1 MKITQRL
8 ALTVIAASTVAAT
21 GCLVA
26 PAASAA
32 PVDSFTRAYD
42 RLVRDARDGL
52 TVITSATPSDDASL
66 GILTT
71 STVPGGSTAI
81 VRTAF
86 DGAGNG
92 SQSVTLRG
100 GTLRGSRGVNPTNAT
115 FSTFSM
121 MPSGLTPQ
129 AIAGRGLTPATA
141 ITNVDGRLLWSPLA
155 PVNLKAALGTLLPPD
170 SDTADR
176 TWKKVRVNAGPGG
189 STVVTATAKAA
200 DGSCTYPSIK
210 VIIKKNRIAS
220 TDWTSVCRG
229 VRTRY
234 VSTVSREAR
243 IEGAKAPRL
252 TEAAVF
258 ATPSASQ
265 SPLWAT
271 ISAASNKTA
280 VTPMARIE
288 KRDANGAV
296 QGTISSTILALDHLD
311 AVMAY
316 GNPGTV
322 QATGTATE
330 GGKTLTTYKITPIAP
345 DSSLAPSRGRQSIQE
360 LTVVIDNSGVIRSIT
375 SKSTTRALATPLIST
390 NVFTPSA

>member
-1 MKITQRL
+1 M
-8 ALTVIAASTVAAT
+8 V
-21 GCLVA
+21 
-26 PAASAA
+26 
-32 PVDSFTRAYD
+32 
-42 RLVRDARDGL
+42 
-52 TVITSATPSDDASL
+52 SL
-66 GILTT
+66 RPL
-71 STVPGGSTAI
+71 
-81 VRTAF
+81 
-86 DGAGNG
+86 
-92 SQSVTLRG
+92 
-100 GTLRGSRGVNPTNAT
+100 
-115 FSTFSM
+115 
-121 MPSGLTPQ
+121 
-129 AIAGRGLTPATA
+129 

-155 PVNLKAALGTLLPPD
+155 PVNLNAALGTLLPPN

-210 VIIKKNRIAS
+210 VVIKNNRIAS

-258 ATPSASQ
+258 ATPSAGQ

-316 GNPGTV
+316 GNPGTI

-345 DSSLAPSRGRQSIQE
+345 ESSLAPSRGRQSIQE

-375 SKSTTRALATPLIST
+375 SKSTTQALATPIIST